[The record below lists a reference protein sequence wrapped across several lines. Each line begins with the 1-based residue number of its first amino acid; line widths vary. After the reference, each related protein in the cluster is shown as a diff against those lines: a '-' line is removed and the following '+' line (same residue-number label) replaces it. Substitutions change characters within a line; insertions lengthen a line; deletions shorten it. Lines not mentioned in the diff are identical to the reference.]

1 MAPASLRQ
9 GTQTGCKMVGKYY
22 TTQVVGEVA
31 RKKVLVLGACGNI
44 GPYITPGLESDYDL
58 LLSDV
63 VPHPHGRDILT
74 LDITSYEQVLDA
86 SRGMDAIVN
95 FAVVR
100 DSPSL
105 SFHVNTRGTYHIMEA
120 ARELGITKVVN
131 TAAQSARY
139 WFEHDFDVDAIPE
152 WPGTG
157 YYMCTKYLGQE
168 LSRIYA
174 RTYGIQTIYFL
185 FNGLGPSPTEA
196 VRDQDFPPFTVV
208 WEDMQ
213 HVCRLAL
220 EIDSV
225 PDNFQYFNML
235 SYLGQ
240 GKYSIDKARRILG
253 FEPGERWSEYFRR
266 AT

>member
-1 MAPASLRQ
+1 
-9 GTQTGCKMVGKYY
+9 
-22 TTQVVGEVA
+22 
-31 RKKVLVLGACGNI
+31 
-44 GPYITPGLESDYDL
+44 
-58 LLSDV
+58 
-63 VPHPHGRDILT
+63 
-74 LDITSYEQVLDA
+74 
-86 SRGMDAIVN
+86 MDAIVN

-139 WFEHDFDVDAIPE
+139 WFDHDFDVDAIPE

-196 VRDQDFPPFTVV
+196 VRDKDFPPFTVV

-213 HVCRLAL
+213 HACRLAL

-253 FEPGERWSEYFRR
+253 FEPRERWSEYFRR